1 MNILETIAADA
12 REATESRAAQTPYAI
27 LEKST
32 FFSRKTISLYDKL
45 TSPGAS
51 GIIAEFKR
59 KSPSKGVINNITDP
73 VPLVSGYAKA
83 GASAI
88 SVLTEEKW
96 FGGSADDLTAARS
109 QANIPLLRKDFITTE
124 YHVVESK
131 SIGAD
136 IILLIA
142 ALMTPEEVRSLAT
155 LAHSLGLQTLLEI
168 HNIEEIGHITEHV
181 DYIGVNNR
189 NLKDFT
195 VDTGLSATLAKALPD
210 NKIWITESGLN
221 NPEEVLRLS
230 KAGFKGFL
238 MGERFMKHPDPAA
251 ELKKFIGELSLLKRT
266 SK

>member
-12 REATESRAAQTPYAI
+12 REAAESRAAVTPYAK
-27 LEKST
+27 LEKSD
-32 FFSRKTISLYDKL
+32 FFTRETISLYDTL
-45 TSPGAS
+45 SYPAAS

-59 KSPSKGVINNITDP
+59 KSPSKGVINDIKDP
-73 VPLVSGYAKA
+73 APVVSGYANA

-88 SVLTEEKW
+88 SVLTEQKW
-96 FGGSADDLTAARS
+96 FGGSADDLAAVRS
-109 QANIPLLRKDFITTE
+109 QVRIPLLRKDFITTE
-124 YHVVESK
+124 YHVIESK

-142 ALMTPEEVRSLAT
+142 ALMTPAETRTLASLAR
-155 LAHSLGLQTLLEI
+155 SLGLQTLLEI
-168 HNIEEIGHITEHV
+168 HSAEELGHITDQI

-195 VDTGLSATLAKALPD
+195 VDTSLSEILAEALPD
-210 NKIWITESGLN
+210 DKIWITESGLN
-221 NPEEVLRLS
+221 KPEEVHRLR

-238 MGERFMKHPDPAA
+238 MGERFMKHLNPAE
-251 ELKKFIGELSLLKRT
+251 ELKKFIGELAILKRT

>member
-12 REATESRAAQTPYAI
+12 RKRAQSRAAVTPYAT
-27 LEKST
+27 LERST
-32 FFSRKTISLYDKL
+32 FFSRNSLSLSDTIS
-45 TSPGAS
+45 SPGAS

-59 KSPSKGVINNITDP
+59 KSPSKGIINDIQDTVP
-73 VPLVSGYAKA
+73 VVRGYADA
-83 GASAI
+83 GAAAI

-96 FGGSADDLTAARS
+96 FGGSADDLTAARL
-109 QANIPLLRKDFITTE
+109 QVNIPLLRKDFITTE
-124 YHVVESK
+124 YHVIESK

-142 ALMTPEEVRSLAT
+142 ALMTPEETRSLAT

-168 HNIEEIGHITEHV
+168 HSTGEIAHITEHI

-195 VDTGLSATLAKALPD
+195 VDTSLSETLANALPG
-210 NKIWITESGLN
+210 NKIWVTESGLN
-221 NPEEVLRLS
+221 NPAEVNRL
-230 KAGFKGFL
+230 FKTGYRGFL
-238 MGERFMKHPDPAA
+238 MGERFMKHQDPAA
-251 ELKKFIGELSLLKRT
+251 ELKNFIGELSLLKRT